1 MNTIA
6 LDTHKTIKN
15 LTQKGFTQEQAE
27 GVVEALAE
35 SELVTKSDLHVAL
48 SDQKTSIIQWVAALL
63 IAQAGLVVALQNLLS

>member
-15 LTQKGFTQEQAE
+15 LTQRGFTQEQAE

-35 SELVTKSDLHVAL
+35 SELVTKSDLHVGL

-63 IAQAGLVVALQNLLS
+63 IAQAGLVVALQNLLG